1 MNAVRSLGECWRWRA
16 WGGEGGDG
24 ENRVSLL
31 AGQVADS
38 LELGGTEERRIKYC
52 SQISGLSN

>member
-1 MNAVRSLGECWRWRA
+1 MEWPGVGAGWRWRKQ
-16 WGGEGGDG
+16 
-24 ENRVSLL
+24 VSLL
-31 AGQVADS
+31 AGQVADT